1 MWGAGARDKAALST
15 KGWLSWVAQFR
26 GTYRYRYART
36 KKLAQQ
42 KVVELRTEV
51 EAVKPKNITVG
62 KHLDQYIEAAQHNL
76 KTAHG
81 EAVSR
86 DYREAPKTS
95 VRQRQASRTRRAD
108 DRS

>member
-1 MWGAGARDKAALST
+1 M
-15 KGWLSWVAQFR
+15 AQFR
-26 GTYRYRYART
+26 GTYRYART

-42 KVVELRTEV
+42 KVVELRSEV

-62 KHLDQYIEAAQHNL
+62 KHLDQYIEAAQHNH

-86 DYREAPKTS
+86 DFQEAPKTS
-95 VRQRQASRTRRAD
+95 VRQRHRGPLLYPKFS
-108 DRS
+108 